1 MELIVFQ
8 VLVTLTNMVRRLVLT
23 NVVINFQVMVLGLV
37 VAYHHEDSIL
47 MIRWAKRKSRR
58 FGHDY
63 GVKPHGRKDTSLVT
77 RHLVE
82 ISTIAIR
89 NQLRID
95 LPRIL
100 EGKACGDSRA
110 PLTNNHSL
118 CSTKIQLRYLLTRKA
133 RPKAN
138 HLRVLRMNRWKN
150 LFKMTLSSSN
160 ILILMVKTW
169 TFLKM
174 ALKTLKRCSPKD

>member
-1 MELIVFQ
+1 
-8 VLVTLTNMVRRLVLT
+8 
-23 NVVINFQVMVLGLV
+23 MVLGLV
-37 VAYHHEDSIL
+37 VATHHEDTIL

-63 GVKPHGRKDTSLVT
+63 GVKPHGRRNTSLRT
-77 RHLVE
+77 RYLVE

-89 NQLRID
+89 NGLRID
-95 LPRIL
+95 LLRIL
-100 EGKACGDSRA
+100 EGKFCGDSRA

-138 HLRVLRMNRWKN
+138 KLRVLRMNRWN
-150 LFKMTLSSSN
+150 ILFKMTLSSSN
-160 ILILMVKTW
+160 FPIRRLKTW

-174 ALKTLKRCSPKD
+174 DLETLARCRLKD